1 MLEFGKIYIM
11 NLFCNTKDEGA
22 TPYTEIILEQPEHE
36 YEHGMEEG
44 RLIPICST
52 LGKGQSLEPYI
63 NELINCIERHEADV
77 NLNSEQKS
85 IISAYMNACTDDE
98 LPFN

>member
-11 NLFCNTKDEGA
+11 NLFCKTKDEGA
-22 TPYTEIILEQPEHE
+22 TPYTEIILEQPEQE
-36 YEHGMEEG
+36 YEHGIEEG